1 MMELNDEQ
9 LEMVAGGSHVKQEN
23 TATVIAAN
31 SAYGAYAESDGDV
44 TTIKSGGKNAGF
56 WEATATNVKSP
67 VTANQSIS
75 VSLSNK
81 N

>member
-1 MMELNDEQ
+1 MIELHDEQ
-9 LEMVAGGSHVKQEN
+9 LEMVTGGSHVKQEN
-23 TATVIAAN
+23 AVTVIVDN
-31 SAYGAYAESDGDV
+31 EAYGAYAESNGDA
-44 TTIKSGGKNAGF
+44 TTIKSGGKNVGS

-75 VSLSNK
+75 VTLTNK